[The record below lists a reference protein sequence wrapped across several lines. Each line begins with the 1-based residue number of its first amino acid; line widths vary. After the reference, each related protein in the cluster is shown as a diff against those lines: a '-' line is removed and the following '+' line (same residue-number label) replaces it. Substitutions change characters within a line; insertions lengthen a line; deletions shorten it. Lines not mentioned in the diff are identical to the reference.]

1 MRSTGG
7 VAMGLFSS
15 LVTWLRGEPAVSKKA
30 GGGLGASTVVGS
42 GRPGSLTG
50 ARYVVL
56 DVETTG
62 LSPQRDRVLELA
74 LVTVDG
80 SGRVVDEWATR
91 VNPQGP
97 VGATHIHG
105 ITEADVARAPIFP
118 DVLGEVTHRL
128 TGAAV
133 VAHNAAF
140 DLAFL
145 RAEFARAGWKMPFL
159 PCLCT
164 LEASSYYLPGLS
176 RRRLGDCCDAAG
188 IRLEQAHAAL
198 GDARATAQLLRTYIS
213 AQVPPTPRAADLD
226 LTKTAAA
233 VTWPTAPHPE
243 PLLPAGSGAPTYRS
257 AQARKPATTPAP
269 LVQLVSRF
277 SLEEALDEGAHP
289 LSLAYLEKLAE
300 ALSDGILTDDEA
312 DDLQELASIHGL
324 LDADV
329 SATHT
334 AFLLALAHQALA
346 EGRVSRAER
355 DELMRLAALLG
366 LDDKLVPR
374 LTKQAEAARHRRLA
388 DGLAPLPATW
398 DMGEPLRVGD
408 KVVFTGCDETER
420 ARLEASSEERG
431 VLVMGKVSR
440 NTAMVV
446 TDGTFL
452 GTKAADARELGT
464 RAVTPKQYAVLLS
477 HIQPALTAVR
487 QEKEPLQSPQ
497 ALSRPT
503 AEEPAQS
510 GPVPRRAAEP
520 QAEDDRYDPAAVRA
534 WAREQ
539 GIEVG
544 SRGRLPATLIDAFRG
559 SVGP

>member
-1 MRSTGG
+1 
-7 VAMGLFSS
+7 MGLFSA
-15 LVTWLRGEPAVSKKA
+15 LLAWLKGEPAVSKAA
-30 GGGLGASTVVGS
+30 GGWGAPSTSVPS
-42 GRPGSLTG
+42 GNPGTSTG

-74 LVTVDG
+74 LVTVDA
-80 SGRVVDEWATR
+80 SGRVLDEWTTR

-105 ITEADVARAPIFP
+105 ITAADVARAPIFS

-128 TGAAV
+128 SGAAV

-176 RRRLGDCCDAAG
+176 RRRLADCCAAAG
-188 IRLEQAHAAL
+188 IRLEHAHAAL

-213 AQVPPTPRAADLD
+213 AQVPPSPRAADLD
-226 LTKTAAA
+226 VTKAATT
-233 VTWPTAPHPE
+233 VSWPTAPHPVS
-243 PLLPAGSGAPTYRS
+243 LLSTGPDTRVVRPAAARRPT
-257 AQARKPATTPAP
+257 AKPPSAP

-277 SLEEALDEGAHP
+277 SLEEALEEGAHP
-289 LSLAYLEKLAE
+289 ASMAYLETLAD

-312 DDLQELASIHGL
+312 EDLQELASVHGL
-324 LDADV
+324 HDSDV

-334 AFLLALAHQALA
+334 AFVLALAHQALA
-346 EGRVSRAER
+346 DGRVSRAER

-366 LDDKLVPR
+366 LDGRLVPH
-374 LTKQAEAARHRRLA
+374 LTKQAEAARQRKLGE
-388 DGLAPLPATW
+388 GLAPLPVAW
-398 DMGEPLRVGD
+398 DLGEPLRVGD

-420 ARLEASSEERG
+420 ARLETVSEDRG
-431 VLVMGKVSR
+431 VLVMGSVSR
-440 NTAMVV
+440 RIAMLV
-446 TDGTFL
+446 TDGSMQ
-452 GTKAADARELGT
+452 GTKWAEARALAMRT
-464 RAVTPKQYAVLLS
+464 VTPQQYAVLLR
-477 HIQPALTAVR
+477 HIQPAVVAASRGDT
-487 QEKEPLQSPQ
+487 PLDSTQVP
-497 ALSRPT
+497 SRAIPD
-503 AEEPAQS
+503 ADRQS
-510 GPVPRRAAEP
+510 GPAPRRVAESRHAAD
-520 QAEDDRYDPAAVRA
+520 ASIDPAAVRA

-544 SRGRLPATLIDAFRG
+544 TRGRLPATLIDAYRA

>member
-1 MRSTGG
+1 
-7 VAMGLFSS
+7 MGLFSS
-15 LVTWLRGEPAVSKKA
+15 LMAWLRGEPAVSKMA
-30 GGGLGASTVVGS
+30 GGLGAPSAVVPS
-42 GRPGSLTG
+42 GGPGLLTG

-74 LVTVDG
+74 LVTVDA
-80 SGRVVDEWATR
+80 SGRVADEWTTR

-105 ITEADVARAPIFP
+105 ITAADVARAPIFS

-188 IRLEQAHAAL
+188 IPREHAHAAL

-213 AQVPPTPRAADLD
+213 AQVPPSPRAADLD
-226 LTKTAAA
+226 LTKAAA
-233 VTWPTAPHPE
+233 VVTWPTAPHPG
-243 PLLPAGSGAPTYRS
+243 PLLPEDSVPRRYRP
-257 AQARKPATTPAP
+257 AQARRPIPTISAP

-289 LSLAYLEKLAE
+289 SALAYLEKLAE

-312 DDLQELASIHGL
+312 DDLKELATIHGL
-324 LDADV
+324 QVADV

-334 AFLLALAHQALA
+334 AFLLALAHQALVD
-346 EGRVSRAER
+346 GRVSRAER
-355 DELMRLAALLG
+355 DELVRLAALLG
-366 LDDKLVPR
+366 LDDRLVPR
-374 LTKQAEAARHRRLA
+374 LTKQAEAARQRKLA
-388 DGLAPLPATW
+388 DSLSPLPGTW
-398 DMGEPLRVGD
+398 DLGEPLRVGD

-420 ARLEASSEERG
+420 VRLEASSEERG

-440 NTAMVV
+440 RTAMLI
-446 TDGTFL
+446 TDGSMQ
-452 GTKAADARELGT
+452 GTKLADACALGA
-464 RAVTPKQYAVLLS
+464 RMVTPQQYAVLLR
-477 HIQPALTAVR
+477 HIQPPLT
-487 QEKEPLQSPQ
+487 EPAIQSP
-497 ALSRPT
+497 AAPSRTTVAAT
-503 AEEPAQS
+503 AES
-510 GPVPRRAAEP
+510 DRVPRPPVGSRA
-520 QAEDDRYDPAAVRA
+520 DDSAYDPAAVRD

-544 SRGRLPATLIDAFRG
+544 SRGRLPATLIDAYRA
-559 SVGP
+559 SVDS